1 MKNEKK
7 LIIVLDTSVLL
18 YDKASIEN
26 FENCD
31 VYLPIVVLDELDSFK
46 ESHSLLGENARHCNR
61 FLDSLRSKG
70 KLSEGV
76 QISGNT
82 TIRVH
87 LRHPVPPQSHDLD
100 LNDSDN
106 KILLH
111 AIQIQSDNPGDIVR
125 IVTKDINLRVKADA
139 LGLEAEDYNKDYLD
153 DAPPWSGLEYATIDD
168 SFIDLIYKNKSL
180 DTDQYPEFDGVFEN
194 HSHNTFFVIRS
205 SSQTKKSTLCR
216 WDSTKKTLY
225 LIDEKRQDE
234 LKVKGRNK
242 EQKFALW
249 ALSSDDVKLVTIT
262 GLAGSG
268 KTYIALMSA
277 ISQIEDGKYDRL
289 IITRNIEPV
298 GRDIGFLPGSAED
311 KMAPWLAPILDNMRV
326 HFRDPQKFEAM
337 QEKGQIEIAPLTFIR
352 GRTFTNSIILVDE
365 SQNASIHELKT
376 VVTRVGEGSKII
388 LLGDTDQIDTPY
400 INKKTNGLSI
410 IAKKMK
416 NSKLTAHIDLPT
428 GVRSDLATEAGKML

>member
-7 LIIVLDTSVLL
+7 LIIVLDTNVIL
-18 YDKASIEN
+18 YDKSSIES

-31 VYLPIVVLDELDSFK
+31 IYLPIVVLDELDSFK
-46 ESHSLLGENARHCNR
+46 ESHGILGENSRYCNR

-76 QISGNT
+76 ELSGNST
-82 TIRVH
+82 LRVY
-87 LRHPVPPQSHDLD
+87 LRHPDAPHSNDLD
-100 LNDSDN
+100 LNYSDN
-106 KILLH
+106 KILSD
-111 AIQIQSDNPGDIVR
+111 AMQIQQDNPNDIVR
-125 IVTKDINLRVKADA
+125 LVTKDIMLRVKADA
-139 LGLEAEDYNKDYLD
+139 LGLEAEDYSKDYLED
-153 DAPPWSGLEYATIDD
+153 SPWGGIEYLTIDD
-168 SFIDLIYKNKSL
+168 GFIDMIYKNKSL
-180 DTDQYPEFDGVFEN
+180 DVDQYPELDGMFDGF
-194 HSHNTFFVIRS
+194 SHNTFLVIKS

-216 WDSTKKTLY
+216 WDSFKKYVFLV
-225 LIDEKRQDE
+225 DEKSQED
-234 LKVKGRNK
+234 LKIKGRNK

-249 ALSSDDVKLVTIT
+249 ALTSDEVKLVTIT

-277 ISQIEDGKYDRL
+277 ISQIEAGKYDRL

-326 HFRDPQKFEAM
+326 HFRDPQKFESM
-337 QEKGQIEIAPLTFIR
+337 QEKGQVEIAPLTFIR

-365 SQNASIHELKT
+365 SQNATIHELKT
-376 VVTRVGEGSKII
+376 IVTRVGEGSKII

-416 NSKLTAHIDLPT
+416 NSKLTAHINLPM
-428 GVRSDLATEAGKML
+428 GIRSDLATEAGKML